1 MLGLKKLY
9 REELLQLALILSI
22 LRVDPESYLGIDIQ
36 NIGVG
41 LLDLNN
47 GSGWHTDSQTIAIH
61 RPTFIHP
68 KNPDSSMLLSYERDL
83 FEELNSLGR
92 YNNRLDTR
100 NNDIHAYLLNIEDAK
115 KNTTDPGP
123 SINDSSDRSDNVT
136 SADQH
141 VQAQTPSE
149 SAATSELTQEDMD
162 LIEVLWKQDVDLGFT
177 MADVERAKTES
188 SSSQEKKVE
197 LDDIEKLKVDTVTK
211 KEKEE
216 VAETDDNPWA
226 GLSYTVDVETGEYI
240 LESPISGTSASES
253 TSTRLEAGV
262 QVGALNDPE
271 IGLTSEDSLGLSNNF
286 GLEDDFPSELL
297 SDSLLAGSGVEG
309 LLCNDSLGLP
319 DGFNLEEALQL
330 VGLNEQPESQVA
342 YGRRMGGDQRW
353 TTDLFLSFP
362 GATDFGH
369 PSHPGYPGH
378 GLNSSHHY
386 DMQRNVVLNNATLP
400 LPVGDYNS
408 TGPFQNIGPSNL
420 GSAVAT
426 SMNLTNSSEPIG
438 TDTTNGSYK
447 TEPHD
452 MNYTHYPHNPLPSEG
467 TLNQTDG
474 LFSNLL
480 DPDLQLMHLVDD
492 DGMYGMRNWDN
503 TTSNNGTGATNTSSV
518 QSGLSVQTTG
528 TGTNNAGVT
537 NLNCAIT
544 DERLDASSDSAVSS
558 MGSERVPSLSDNEYM
573 ETGSNSSHTQAD
585 SHYSMDYA
593 SKYRM
598 QYECNYTVN
607 GRNGNTRCQADR
619 IPPVAQKKHQMFGK
633 RYFQEQGTGSPL
645 GHNGHATPIKY
656 EYDPQ
661 SVGAVGPGHSYSPN
675 DGAAAHELKYSCSV
689 DFTRHQLHHVPGR
702 TALEHIHHNHTYHL
716 PPDSSGPMRPLTRDK
731 KMRKSESEDQ
741 HLTRDEKRARALNVP
756 IAVHDIINLPMDE
769 FNERLSKYD
778 LSEAQLSL
786 IRDIRRRGKNKVAA
800 QNCRKRKLDQI
811 MSLADQVKEMRD
823 RKLRL
828 LSDREYLQSEIVRS
842 KDKFGQLYRHVLQSL
857 RDPDGNQYNP
867 HEYSLQQ
874 AADGNIILVPRNQTN
889 HHNTNHHNH
898 SNSNNNHNN
907 NHNNN
912 NHPYHPR
919 QCSSSSM
926 DHKTKPDPERKE

>member
-1 MLGLKKLY
+1 MARKKKK
-9 REELLQLALILSI
+9 
-22 LRVDPESYLGIDIQ
+22 
-36 NIGVG
+36 
-41 LLDLNN
+41 
-47 GSGWHTDSQTIAIH
+47 
-61 RPTFIHP
+61 HP
-68 KNPDSSMLLSYERDL
+68 RMIPV
-83 FEELNSLGR
+83 FV
-92 YNNRLDTR
+92 
-100 NNDIHAYLLNIEDAK
+100 
-115 KNTTDPGP
+115 
-123 SINDSSDRSDNVT
+123 SDD
-136 SADQH
+136 
-141 VQAQTPSE
+141 
-149 SAATSELTQEDMD
+149 DMD

-197 LDDIEKLKVDTVTK
+197 LDDIEKLKLETVTK

-240 LESPISGTSASES
+240 LESPISGTSAGES
-253 TSTRLEAGV
+253 TTTRLEAEV
-262 QVGALNDPE
+262 EAGALNDPE

-330 VGLNEQPESQVA
+330 VGLNEQPEEKELKKRDRVGPRLRNKDEPSSSTSTSTSASTLNSTLTSTSLIEDEIDDMIHTPQYHSHPHPHHRHYQSQVA

-378 GLNSSHHY
+378 GLNSTHHY

-452 MNYTHYPHNPLPSEG
+452 MNYSHYPHNPLSSEG

-518 QSGLSVQTTG
+518 QSGLSGQTSG
-528 TGTNNAGVT
+528 TGANNAGVT

-558 MGSERVPSLSDNEYM
+558 MGSERVPSLSDNEFM
-573 ETGSNSSHTQAD
+573 DTGSNSSHTQAD

-645 GHNGHATPIKY
+645 GHNGHSTPIKY

-661 SVGAVGPGHSYSPN
+661 SVGAVGPGHPYSPI
-675 DGAAAHELKYSCSV
+675 DGAAAPDVKYSCSI
-689 DFTRHQLHHVPGR
+689 DFTRNQLHHVPGR
-702 TALEHIHHNHTYHL
+702 TSLEHIHHNHTYHL
-716 PPDSSGPMRPLTRDK
+716 PPDSSGTMRPLTRDK

-756 IAVHDIINLPMDE
+756 ISVHDIINLPMDE

-828 LSDREYLQSEIVRS
+828 LSDREYLQSEILRS
-842 KDKFGQLYRHVLQSL
+842 KEKFGQLYRHVLQSL

-874 AADGNIILVPRNQTN
+874 AADGNIVLVPRNQSN
-889 HHNTNHHNH
+889 HHNSNHHNH
-898 SNSNNNHNN
+898 NSNNNNHNN

-912 NHPYHPR
+912 NHPYHSR

-926 DHKTKPDPERKE
+926 DQKTKPDPERKE